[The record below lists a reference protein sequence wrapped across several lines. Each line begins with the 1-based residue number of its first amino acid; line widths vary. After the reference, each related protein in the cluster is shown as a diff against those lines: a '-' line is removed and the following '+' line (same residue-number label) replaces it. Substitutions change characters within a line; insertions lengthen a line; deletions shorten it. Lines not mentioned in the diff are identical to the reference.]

1 MDDLITAIKD
11 LHGCDAAY
19 NESTEI
25 HEEFEGQPVWQGE
38 VHTFTIEGH
47 PDTDTC
53 YAWSSPIEGS
63 SKRKFYAVLKISPV
77 DTPEAAVRASIV
89 SDNRNEESNQ

>member
-1 MDDLITAIKD
+1 MEDLIIAIKN
-11 LHGCDAAY
+11 LHDCDATY
-19 NESTEI
+19 DESTKI
-25 HEEFEGQPVWQGE
+25 HEEFEGQPVWEGE

-63 SKRKFYAVLKISPV
+63 SKRKFYAVLHVPPV
-77 DTPEAAVRASIV
+77 DSPIAAVRASIV
-89 SDNRNEESNQ
+89 ADYKKQK